1 MTPMVIVA
9 GVFALLVLWALLRS
23 VRVVRAQ
30 SALVVERLGR
40 YAKTLGAGFHLLVP
54 FIDRV
59 RYRHSLKEQAMDVPS
74 QPCITQDNVKVEVD
88 GVLYFRVVDPRA
100 ASYGIKD
107 YQYATIQL
115 AQTTMRSVIGQMEL
129 DRTFEERE
137 RINAEIVASVDEAS
151 DPWGVKVTR
160 YEVQNIKVP
169 PSVLESMEYQIR
181 AERDQRAVIARSVGE
196 MESRINRSIGEMQE
210 VINKSEG
217 EKQRQINEAE
227 GSAEEIVALARAT
240 AAGLREMAAAIAAAG
255 GEEAMLLRIAE
266 AYLEKLRKLSNGAT
280 ELVLPM
286 DLTDISGVI
295 DSLRGAL
302 QPTQRRDT
310 TPPPGDHQ

>member
-1 MTPMVIVA
+1 MTALLIVA
-9 GVFALLVLWALLRS
+9 GIFALLVLGALVRS

-59 RYRHSLKEQAMDVPS
+59 RYHHSLKEQAMDVPS

-107 YQYATIQL
+107 FQYATIQL
-115 AQTTMRSVIGQMEL
+115 AQTTMRSVVGQMEL

-137 RINAEIVASVDEAS
+137 RINAQIVASVDQAS

-169 PSVLESMEYQIR
+169 ASVLESMEYQIR

-210 VINKSEG
+210 AINKSEG

-227 GSAEEIVALARAT
+227 GEAEEIVGLARAT
-240 AAGLREMAAAIAAAG
+240 AAGLRQVAAAIDAACG
-255 GEEAMLLRIAE
+255 KDAMLLRIAE
-266 AYLEKLRKLSNGAT
+266 AYLDQLRKLSKGAT
-280 ELVLPM
+280 EVILPM

-295 DSLRGAL
+295 ESLRGAL
-302 QPTQRRDT
+302 EPTTHRG
-310 TPPPGDHQ
+310 PPSLPAKNQ